1 MNVFHCRLTGG
12 DVTDT
17 SLNATI
23 DAWLTASWGDTWAT
37 LAASGAE
44 LVSYEADVMSTAG
57 LVLRNIGGGVIAVNG
72 DVIEDVTPAAVSGY
86 LMGYTSIPK
95 ARGSKYVPGIAET
108 QIQEGEFTAPALV
121 KLATLLAIYLA
132 DVSLGSGA
140 SLEMGVLSKALG
152 AFISFTGSGLI
163 ESLPAYQRRRKQGV
177 GI

>member
-1 MNVFHCRLTGG
+1 
-12 DVTDT
+12 
-17 SLNATI
+17 
-23 DAWLTASWGDTWAT
+23 
-37 LAASGAE
+37 
-44 LVSYEADVMSTAG
+44 MSTAG
-57 LVLRNIGGGVIAVNG
+57 LVLRNIGGGIIAVNG

-86 LMGYTSIPK
+86 LMGYTAVPK

-108 QIQEGEFTAPALV
+108 QINEGEFTAPALV

-152 AFISFTGSGLI
+152 AFVSFTGSGLV